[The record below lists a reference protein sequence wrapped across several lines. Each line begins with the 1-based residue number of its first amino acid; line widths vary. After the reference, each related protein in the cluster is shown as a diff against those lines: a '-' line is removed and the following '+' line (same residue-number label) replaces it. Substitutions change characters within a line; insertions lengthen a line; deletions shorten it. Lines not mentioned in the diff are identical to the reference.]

1 MRELIR
7 MRVLAAAEYVLKTGA
22 TVRACAEKIGV
33 GKTTIHKDLTQ
44 RLEEINPAMAA
55 AVREILDRNK
65 SERHIRGGHATKEKY
80 LRRAAREKGEG
91 ADP

>member
-55 AVREILDRNK
+55 AAREVLDKNK
-65 SERHIRGGHATKEKY
+65 SERHIRGGYATKEKY
-80 LRRAAREKGEG
+80 RRHAAQRQDG
-91 ADP
+91 